1 MKGLTPIIQSVF
13 ARLSALTSE
22 TKKQDKP
29 QHKQIERSP
38 NKVDTTRPFK
48 NTRDISSARVI
59 KASGVLQSTNKQ
71 IDQKATDSS
80 SAAKLEA
87 RIKLID
93 LTKPPGIAGEICE
106 DLARFER
113 RKLAALRAACA
124 LGLLSL
130 LGHKSKTQSGEKI
143 SFYALC
149 VAPSAAG
156 KEAHLRYFRATCE
169 ECGISQSLCAEPRSD
184 KQVMQDLVES
194 TPLVYLLDEAH
205 KFFGAAL
212 DTKSTNTYMS
222 AVGDLLLEL
231 KTTNLFKVPRS
242 VKNAYGADV
251 KSAVSRLEEKEALT
265 PNDLEQLKSQK
276 KLLSFFEEGIPN
288 PQVWVIGYTTPMK
301 SAFFVN
307 EDTINSGF
315 IGRVYLFP
323 GEENRTPMDFEFMK
337 DRRPAST
344 VSQELLPRFKEIME
358 NGVEITL
365 SEQSKELL
373 REIFEFFEAD
383 HRVNHEHLGSLY
395 ARGIEHVLNIASILA
410 LETRVINEEMLLYGT
425 KLYLHSIMTAQAE
438 LSNKIS
444 DSSQQL
450 LKSADKVVKR
460 ITADGPASLGVL
472 ANHFEKCNA
481 QVRKMR
487 KNGHDRVHYDQLQ
500 KLISE
505 RKLVEKDGKYIH
517 KDNL

>member
-1 MKGLTPIIQSVF
+1 MKGFSLIIQSVF
-13 ARLSALTSE
+13 ARLSAKISEEASSQVDASKALENKPDNPTSKG
-22 TKKQDKP
+22 T
-29 QHKQIERSP
+29 
-38 NKVDTTRPFK
+38 DTSK
-48 NTRDISSARVI
+48 SQNSVH
-59 KASGVLQSTNKQ
+59 QQ
-71 IDQKATDSS
+71 IDQKAASS
-80 SAAKLEA
+80 FSAAKLEE
-87 RIKLID
+87 RIRLVN
-93 LTKPPGIAGEICE
+93 LTMPPGIAGEICE

-113 RKLAALRAACA
+113 RKLEALRAACA

-130 LGHKSKTQSGEKI
+130 LGHKSTTQSGEKI

-156 KEAHLRYFRATCE
+156 KEAHLRYFRAACA
-169 ECGISQSLCAEPRSD
+169 ECGISQSLCPEPRSD

-205 KFFGAAL
+205 KFFSAAL

-242 VKNAYGADV
+242 VKTAYGADV
-251 KSAVSRLEEKEALT
+251 KSAVSRLEEKETLT
-265 PNDLEQLKSQK
+265 PNELEHLKSQK
-276 KLLSFFEEGIPN
+276 KLLSFFEDGIPN
-288 PQVWVIGYTTPMK
+288 PQLWVIGYTTPMK

-323 GEENRTPMDFEFMK
+323 GEENRTPMDFEFLK
-337 DRRPAST
+337 NRQPAST
-344 VSQELLPRFKEIME
+344 VSKELLPRFKEIME
-358 NGVEITL
+358 SDVDITL
-365 SEQSKELL
+365 SEQSEELL

-410 LETRVINEEMLLYGT
+410 LETRVIDEEMLLYGT
-425 KLYLHSIMTAQAE
+425 KLYLHSIKTAHAE

-460 ITADGPASLGVL
+460 ITANGPASIGVL

-481 QVRKMR
+481 QVRNMR
-487 KNGHDRVHYDQLQ
+487 KKGHNRVHYDQLQ
-500 KLISE
+500 KLINE
-505 RKLVEKDGKYIH
+505 RRLVEKDGKYIH
-517 KDNL
+517 MDHL

>member
-1 MKGLTPIIQSVF
+1 MIGLILIIQSVF
-13 ARLSALTSE
+13 ARLSAQTSE
-22 TKKQDKP
+22 TKEHDKP
-29 QHKQIERSP
+29 HHKQTERGPS
-38 NKVDTTRPFK
+38 NVDASK
-48 NTRDISSARVI
+48 AVENARDISTTRGNE
-59 KASGVLQSTNKQ
+59 ASGLLKSTNKQ
-71 IDQKATDSS
+71 IVQKATESS
-80 SAAKLEA
+80 SAAKLEE
-87 RIKLID
+87 RIRRVD
-93 LTKPPGIAGEICE
+93 LTKPPGIAGEICM

-113 RKLAALRAACA
+113 RKLEALRAACA

-130 LGHKSKTQSGEKI
+130 LGHKSTTQSGEKM

-156 KEAHLRYFRATCE
+156 KEAHLRYFRAACE
-169 ECGISQSLCAEPRSD
+169 ECGISQSLCPEPRSD

-242 VKNAYGADV
+242 VKTAYGADV
-251 KSAVSRLEEKEALT
+251 KSAISRLEEKETLT
-265 PNDLEQLKSQK
+265 PNDLKQLNSQK

-288 PQVWVIGYTTPMK
+288 PQLWVIGYTTPMK

-323 GEENRTPMDFEFMK
+323 GEENRTPMDFEFLK
-337 DRRPAST
+337 NRRPAST
-344 VSQELLPRFKEIME
+344 VSQELLPRFKEIMK
-358 NGVEITL
+358 NDVDIIL
-365 SEQSKELL
+365 PKQSEQLL

-410 LETRVINEEMLLYGT
+410 LETRVIDEEMLLYGT
-425 KLYLHSIMTAQAE
+425 KLYLHSIKTAQAE

-460 ITADGPASLGVL
+460 ITANGPASLGVL

-481 QVRKMR
+481 QVRKIR
-487 KNGHDRVHYDQLQ
+487 KNGHNRVHYDQLQ
-500 KLISE
+500 KLINE
-505 RKLVEKDGKYIH
+505 RRLVEKDGKYIH